1 MSLGTVA
8 YNNKIYNLDYMTV
21 EEIQNL
27 LEIIEKDKLK
37 TRREIKKAIN

>member
-21 EEIQNL
+21 EEVQNL